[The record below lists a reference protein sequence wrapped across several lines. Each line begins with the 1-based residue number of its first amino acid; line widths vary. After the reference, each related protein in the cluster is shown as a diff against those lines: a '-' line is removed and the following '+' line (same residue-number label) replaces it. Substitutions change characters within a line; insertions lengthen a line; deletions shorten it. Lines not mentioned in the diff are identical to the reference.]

1 MTRTQG
7 RARDRALNAALVT
20 LVAGALISCSSET
33 SHPQPGLSHLPDG
46 DPSSGVV
53 RAHPDAGQQAGAA
66 PVTAGLLHAAAG
78 GDGDSWH
85 DTAGREYR
93 LGLVNTPEYNQCY
106 GAKAT
111 SERKRLVA
119 DGFRARVYTTD
130 RYGRRVAVVTTAG
143 GANLNLYLARHGFAD
158 DRYLQ
163 RFRSENPQLAN
174 ELDVA
179 FRAAKAERAGLWR
192 ACR

>member
-1 MTRTQG
+1 M
-7 RARDRALNAALVT
+7 
-20 LVAGALISCSSET
+20 LVALLSGALISCSSQT
-33 SHPQPGLSHLPDG
+33 SHPHPGLSHLPVVG
-46 DPSSGVV
+46 PSSGVV
-53 RAHPDAGQQAGAA
+53 RAQPGAGQQAGAA
-66 PVTAGLLHAAAG
+66 GAPPVSAALLHARPG

-111 SERKRLVA
+111 AERKRLVA
-119 DGFRARVYTTD
+119 AGFRAAVYTTD
-130 RYGRRVAVVTTAG
+130 RYGRKVAVVTTAR
-143 GANLNLYLARHGFAD
+143 GANVNVYLARHGFAD
-158 DRYLQ
+158 DRYLR

-174 ELDVA
+174 ELDLA
-179 FRAAKAERAGLWR
+179 FRAARAERAGLWS